1 MMIVKRVV
9 LFLIVVLSCI
19 SGFAFYH
26 FREHENPVLTQD
38 MIHEKWTHAKPD
50 DSILKSGDLIFRHG
64 RGAISKALML
74 FSRHEAKYSHA
85 GIISIQNNKVYVYHA
100 IGGEENISNKLRK
113 DPIEVFCNPNDIYS
127 FGIYR
132 LDLDNKMLRK
142 VDSLANNYYKQ
153 ELEFDTRFDIQTD
166 DKMYCSEFVYKT
178 ILQAT
183 GDKNYL
189 PLSASSGISYVAC
202 DDLYLNVHCRNL
214 YSYSY

>member
-1 MMIVKRVV
+1 MLKRFI
-9 LFLIVVLSCI
+9 LFILIVLSCI

-26 FREHENPVLTQD
+26 FQHQNKPVLTENL
-38 MIHEKWTHAKPD
+38 IHEKWNHAKPD
-50 DSILKSGDLIFRHG
+50 ISILKSGDLIFRHG

-85 GIISIQNNKVYVYHA
+85 GIISIENGKAFVYHA

-113 DPIEVFCNPNDIYS
+113 DPIETFCNPNDIYS

-132 LDLDNKMLRK
+132 SDLDSFQLQK
-142 VDSLANNYYKQ
+142 VDSIANYYFIK
-153 ELEFDTRFDIQTD
+153 ELEFDTKFNLESD

-178 ILQAT
+178 IIQAT

-189 PLSASSGISYVAC
+189 PLSASSGINYVAC
-202 DDLYLNVHCRNL
+202 DDLYLNNHCHCL
-214 YSYSY
+214 YSHTY

>member
-1 MMIVKRVV
+1 MLKRFI
-9 LFLIVVLSCI
+9 LFLIIVLSCF
-19 SGFAFYH
+19 SVFAYYH
-26 FREHENPVLTQD
+26 FREQGTLLTREV
-38 MIHEKWTHAKPD
+38 INEKWKQAKPEI
-50 DSILKSGDLIFRHG
+50 SLLKSGDLIFRHG

-85 GIISIQNNKVYVYHA
+85 GIISMENNKAYVYHA
-100 IGGEENISNKLRK
+100 IGGEENRSNKLRK

-132 LDLDNKMLRK
+132 LDLDTNQLRK
-142 VDSLANNYYKQ
+142 VDSLANNYYKHG
-153 ELEFDTRFDIQTD
+153 LEFDTRFDIQSD

-178 ILQAT
+178 IIQAT